1 MDFITQLPV
10 VGIEIIKNKQD
21 QTDFIILLVLSVRD
35 ITVVCRLQHQNTPKK
50 THTEHV
56 DGFFCQHKI
65 QNTHNHSEQ
74 RHN

>member
-1 MDFITQLPV
+1 MDFITQLPI

-21 QTDFIILLVLSVRD
+21 QTYFIILLVLSVRD

-56 DGFFCQHKI
+56 DCFFCV
-65 QNTHNHSEQ
+65 NT
-74 RHN
+74 